1 VVTWDSGFQ
10 GDWTNAF
17 REIVIMN
24 ADWMRGVELSL
35 AMSKVRVQAQ
45 STDTQETRASLLELR
60 QALERLERQCEIYAQ
75 QANNLKRDVGL
86 MNAAVHAR
94 HSVHVDV
101 DPVDNGIPEHD
112 ELLERLSDLYNL
124 PKPRGRRE

>member
-1 VVTWDSGFQ
+1 MKYEAGFS

-45 STDTQETRASLLELR
+45 RTDTEETKATLIQLRLE
-60 QALERLERQCEIYAQ
+60 LERLERQCEIYAK
-75 QANNLKRDVGL
+75 QAQNLKRDVGL
-86 MNAAVHAR
+86 MTAAVHAR

>member
-1 VVTWDSGFQ
+1 MTWDSGFQ

-86 MNAAVHAR
+86 MTAAVHAR